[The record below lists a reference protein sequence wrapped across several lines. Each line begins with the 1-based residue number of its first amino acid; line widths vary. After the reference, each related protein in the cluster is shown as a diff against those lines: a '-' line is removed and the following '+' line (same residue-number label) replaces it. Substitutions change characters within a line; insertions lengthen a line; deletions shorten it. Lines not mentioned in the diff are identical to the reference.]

1 MKNSYD
7 WWMVIKSFGAKALS
21 VIGVLWLWLISS
33 YILHTRSCACCR
45 SSNGCTFM
53 STPTISYLLS
63 LRLKMLGQTTQIAK
77 RFWTL
82 AVYHEYYHY
91 NVITET
97 SDVNIMWVGLKGIL
111 CPDYQLI
118 RKTNAPW
125 HQCKDLKFVL
135 TFLKVSSTLVHSV
148 YLNQTST
155 DFFWLLVLALAFS
168 FCCFLSSV

>member
-7 WWMVIKSFGAKALS
+7 WWMAIESYEAKALS

-33 YILHTRSCACCR
+33 YILHTCSCACCC
-45 SSNGCTFM
+45 SSNGCTCM

-63 LRLKMLGQTTQIAK
+63 LRLKMPGQTTQIAK

-118 RKTNAPW
+118 RETNALW
-125 HQCKDLKFVL
+125 HQCKDFKFVL
-135 TFLKVSSTLVHSV
+135 TFLNVSSTLVHSV

-155 DFFWLLVLALAFS
+155 DFFRLLVLVLAFS